1 MATRLTR
8 HLTWIEPTVVEA
20 QAPPRGTL
28 GYHLLAL
35 TEDVAKTAP
44 ELPSLDFFTAPRER
58 ASYLLTVG
66 AEVEHSLMAQYLYA
80 GYSLGGPHLTDPQH
94 QELAQK
100 WRTTVLQIARE
111 EMGHLATVENVMTL
125 IGAPLSFEREEYP
138 IPVDLYPFPFELEP
152 LTKKSLGKYV
162 LAEMPDEETINK
174 LGLQKE
180 MEEIRKYVGVTD
192 KMAVHRVGLIYDAIT
207 KLFQPPD
214 QPRDPPPQPPVFI
227 SSGDIQ
233 ADSRRFQVDPG
244 EWGLGQKDILIETA
258 VDRTSALSAIQAI
271 ALQGEGSAIDPQ
283 HLDQSHFGRFLAIYR
298 EFPDEEGWRPA
309 SNVAC
314 NPTTDQHALPPE
326 RCITNETAYYW
337 AGLFNLRYRM
347 LLMFLSHSFR
357 IEAPVKA
364 SGRTSRGLLISWAFG
379 EMYNLRSI
387 AEILMR
393 LPIQDHTK
401 VCAGPPFE
409 MPYTLALAAR
419 DPDRWR
425 LHRDLLLA
433 SQLYVKKLRKLDSNE
448 TYKPYLTGLS
458 SADQRALDQAA
469 MLIGG

>member
-8 HLTWIEPTVVEA
+8 HLTWIEPSELQKAPRLRGFEA
-20 QAPPRGTL
+20 G
-28 GYHLLAL
+28 HLLSL
-35 TEDVAKTAP
+35 TAPAAETAP
-44 ELPSLDFFTAPRER
+44 ELPSLDFYTAARER

-66 AEVEHSLMAQYLYA
+66 AEVEHALMAQYLYA
-80 GYSLGGPHLTDPQH
+80 GYSLGGPHLSDPKH

-100 WRTTVLQIARE
+100 WRETVLQIARE

-125 IGAPLSFEREEYP
+125 IGAPLSFERQEYP
-138 IPVDLYPFPFELEP
+138 IPVDLYPFPFDLEP

-162 LAEMPDEETINK
+162 LAEMPDEQTIEK

-207 KLFQPPD
+207 KLFTPPD

-227 SSGDIQ
+227 ASVDIQ

-258 VDRTSALSAIQAI
+258 FDRTSALNAIQAV
-271 ALQGEGSAIDPQ
+271 AVQGEGSALNPEQ
-283 HLDQSHFGRFLAIYR
+283 LDESHFGRFLNIYR
-298 EFPDEEGWRPA
+298 EFPDENGWRPS
-309 SNVAC
+309 SNVAW
-314 NPTTDQHALPPE
+314 NPTTDQEALPST
-326 RCITNETAYYW
+326 RRITNEQAYYW

-357 IEAPVKA
+357 IEAPIKA

-393 LPIQDHTK
+393 LPIQDGSQ
-401 VCAGPPFE
+401 VYAGPPFE

-433 SQLYVKKLRKLDSNE
+433 SQQYVEKLRELDAAGKHE
-448 TYKPYLTGLS
+448 TYLKGLY
-458 SADQRALDQAA
+458 SADQRALDQAT